1 MNSRYSSLD
10 LRLPGGL
17 HIPGLWLRV
26 AIVGSALLASL
37 AIPQVVS
44 LQRVTQLAVLL
55 FSVGLVLS
63 IMRSPALGPVLLI
76 VVCLA
81 VPSPYMPG
89 GMNIA
94 FIFVALLVGLWLLSL
109 VVQRG
114 AARLVRSRPVTP
126 LLVFMGVV
134 VLSFIVG
141 QLRWFSS
148 VSSAPLETQIGGVA
162 IFLFSGAAFLLVANQ
177 VRDLRWLQ
185 AMTWVFIGI
194 SALHVGGWLEY
205 SVLGPIGSRLQLGAT
220 SNSMFWVWM
229 TALAFA
235 QALYNGKLHLVFRVA
250 LLLLVAAVVYVS
262 FMLNA
267 EWKSGYLPAMVALAA
282 IIAARSWRVGLMVGL
297 LAIAPAIYLASDAIA
312 TDEYSYS
319 TRIDAWELVLTM
331 VKVNPVLGF
340 GPANYYWYT
349 PLFPI
354 RGYHVNFNSHNQYV
368 DILAQTGILG
378 LAAFAWFAAEV
389 GRLGWNL
396 RNNAPEGFARAYV
409 YGAIGGLAGMLASGV
424 LVDWFLPF
432 TYNIGLSGFRG
443 SVIAWLFLGGLVS
456 IEQMMRRDELSHVA
470 GTEGETQ
477 HE

>member
-1 MNSRYSSLD
+1 
-10 LRLPGGL
+10 
-17 HIPGLWLRV
+17 
-26 AIVGSALLASL
+26 
-37 AIPQVVS
+37 
-44 LQRVTQLAVLL
+44 
-55 FSVGLVLS
+55 
-63 IMRSPALGPVLLI
+63 
-76 VVCLA
+76 
-81 VPSPYMPG
+81 
-89 GMNIA
+89 
-94 FIFVALLVGLWLLSL
+94 
-109 VVQRG
+109 
-114 AARLVRSRPVTP
+114 
-126 LLVFMGVV
+126 
-134 VLSFIVG
+134 
-141 QLRWFSS
+141 LRWFSS

-185 AMTWVFIGI
+185 AMTWIFIGI

-235 QALYNGKLHLVFRVA
+235 QALYNGKLHLIFRVA

-282 IIAARSWRVGLMVGL
+282 IIAARSWRVGLLVTL
-297 LAIAPAIYLASDAIA
+297 LAIVPAIQLATNAIA

-319 TRIDAWELVLTM
+319 TRIDAWVILLAM
-331 VKVNPVLGF
+331 AKVNPLLGF

-354 RGYHVNFNSHNQYV
+354 RGYHINFNSHNQYV

-396 RNNAPEGFARAYV
+396 RNKAPEGFARAYV
-409 YGAIGGLAGMLASGV
+409 YGAIGGLVGMLASGV

-456 IEQMMRRDELSHVA
+456 IEQMMRRDESSQIA
-470 GTEGETQ
+470 GSEGETQ